1 MPSAERTA
9 YPQFSPTVTTSELE
23 QSFTPTEGEREFA
36 QSSTR
41 TNQHAFCFLALLK
54 CFQRLHYF
62 PSMKEIPAII
72 VDHLRS
78 FLHLR
83 PEVPLAYENARTL
96 YRHCDTIRSYLGIKT
111 FSGKQ
116 VRHTAV
122 QAVYRAAQVMNPT
135 ADLIN
140 AAIEEL
146 IQKRYELPAFWTLN
160 RIAQRVHGV
169 VQRRLAQQAFNCLT
183 TVQTQQLDR
192 LLTAEFE
199 QRQTEFN
206 RLKNLPQ
213 RPSRQHLEDLLDH
226 LDWLNSFGDVEGPLA
241 GIAPMKIRNFAHQAK
256 ALDAGELQDFAPAN
270 RYTLLL
276 CLIYRMGVRTKD
288 DIAEMLL
295 KRMSTIHKRAKE
307 QLVEIQLGQRERSEK
322 LIGTL
327 DDVAAIAGS
336 SLSDQQAGRRVRA
349 LLSTD
354 GGLERLREECAA
366 VRLWQGD
373 NYLPLLW
380 KHFVPLRYVLFRLA
394 RAIVM
399 KSTTQDQA
407 LLSALEVVLNHE
419 HKRVDWIAAEEV
431 DLSFASDRWQK
442 LLKQPVNGQKDG
454 INRRQL
460 EVCVFSQLAA
470 ELRSGDISVV
480 GSESFAD
487 YRQQLLSW
495 EECEVGLK
503 NFCRR
508 VSLPDTAAAFVKE
521 LKTRLM
527 ETAVQVDQKY
537 PENGDLSISPSGEPV
552 LKRVSAKDVLESAV
566 MLRTRITQKMPTRNL
581 LDILVN
587 IEHWTNFT
595 RNFGPLSGSD
605 PKVER
610 AERYIQTVFA
620 IGCNLGPNQA
630 ARHMSGAVS
639 AHALSFAN
647 RRHFNVEN
655 LEAAQRELIELYL
668 QLDLPKAWGDG
679 RTVAADG
686 TQYDFYEENLL
697 AGYHF
702 RYRKMGAV
710 AYRHVANNYVAV
722 FCHFIPP
729 GVWEAVYVIEGLMKS
744 QLSVKADTVH
754 SDTQGQSTTVFAF
767 THLLGINL
775 MPRIRNWKDLHF
787 FRPSKKTRYKNID
800 SLFTEAIDWD
810 LIETHWKDL
819 MQVALSIQ
827 EGKISSA
834 LLLRKLGNYSRQNR
848 LFLAAQ
854 EVGRAVRTIFLLQW
868 ISSLPLRQQVTG
880 TTNKIESYNGFAK
893 WLSFGGDVIA
903 ENDPDEQQ
911 KHLRYN
917 DLVATAVI
925 LQNTIDMARIV
936 TDLKRD
942 GCKISA
948 ADLSL
953 LSPYQTSTVKRF
965 GEYAVNLSR
974 PPEPWIKEVAVQF
987 KPGNS
992 QSATLPMVKE
1002 ARP

>member
-1 MPSAERTA
+1 MPSIERTA
-9 YPQFSPTVTTSELE
+9 YPRFSPIITASELQ
-23 QSFTPTEGEREFA
+23 QSFTPTDAEQEFA
-36 QSSTR
+36 QANTR
-41 TNQHAFCFLALLK
+41 TSPHAFCFLALLK

-62 PSMKEIPAII
+62 PSLEEIPTVI
-72 VDHLRS
+72 VDHLRTC
-78 FLHLR
+78 LQLR
-83 PEVPLAYENARTL
+83 PDLPLAYENERNI
-96 YRHCDTIRSYLGIKT
+96 YRHCTAIRDYLGFKT
-111 FSGKQ
+111 FYGKQ
-116 VRHTAV
+116 ARHIAV
-122 QAVYRAAQVMNPT
+122 QAVYRAAQVMNPA

-146 IQKRYELPAFWTLN
+146 IENRYELPAFGTLN
-160 RIAQRVHGV
+160 RIGQRVHAV
-169 VQRRLAQQAFNCLT
+169 VQRRLARQVFSRLT
-183 TVQTQQLDR
+183 TAQTQQLDR
-192 LLTAEFE
+192 LLVVEFE

-206 RLKNLPQ
+206 RLKKLPQ

-226 LDWLNSFGDVEGPLA
+226 LDWLKSFGDVDGPLA

-256 ALDAGELQDFAPAN
+256 ALDAGELKDFAPAN

-276 CLIYRMGVRTKD
+276 CLIYRMRVKTRD

-295 KRMSTIHKRAKE
+295 RRMATIHKRAKE
-307 QLVEIQLGQRERSEK
+307 ELVEIQLEQRQRAEK
-322 LIGTL
+322 LIGRL
-327 DDVAAIAGS
+327 DEVAAIAAS
-336 SLSDQQAGRRVRA
+336 DLSDLQAGRKVRA
-349 LLSTD
+349 ALSAD
-354 GGLERLREECAA
+354 GGVEKLRQECAA

-380 KHFVPLRYVLFRLA
+380 KHFIPLRYVLFRLV
-394 RAIVM
+394 RAIEIQ
-399 KSTTQDQA
+399 STTQDQA
-407 LLSALEVVLNHE
+407 LLKALEVVLAHE
-419 HKRVDWIAAEEV
+419 RKRSDWIDAEDV
-431 DLSFASDRWQK
+431 DLSFVSDRWQK
-442 LLKQPVNGQKDG
+442 LVKNSEAGQDRV
-454 INRRQL
+454 NRRQL
-460 EVCVFSQLAA
+460 EVCVFSYLAA
-470 ELRSGDISVV
+470 ELKSGDISIT

-487 YRQQLLSW
+487 YRQHLLGW
-495 EECEVGLK
+495 KECEAGLK
-503 NFCRR
+503 DFCRQ
-508 VSLPDTAAAFVKE
+508 VGLPDTAAGFVKD
-521 LKTRLM
+521 LRTKLT
-527 ETAVQVDQKY
+527 ETAAQVDQKY
-537 PENGDLSISPSGEPV
+537 PENGDLTISSSGDPV
-552 LKRVSAKDVLESAV
+552 LKKVTAKEIPESAV
-566 MLRTRITQKMPTRNL
+566 TLQANITQKMPTRNL

-595 RNFGPLSGSD
+595 RHFGPLSGSD
-605 PKVER
+605 PKLER
-610 AERYIQTVFA
+610 AAERYIQTAFA

-630 ARHMSGAVS
+630 ARHMAGAVS
-639 AHALSFAN
+639 AHTLSFVN
-647 RRHFNVEN
+647 RRHFTVEK

-729 GVWEAVYVIEGLMKS
+729 GVWEAVYVIEGLMKGS
-744 QLSVKADTVH
+744 QLSVQADTVH

-775 MPRIRNWKDLHF
+775 MPRIRNWKELHF
-787 FRPSKKTRYKNID
+787 FRPSRKARYKHID
-800 SLFTEAIDWD
+800 SLFTETIDWD

-827 EGKISSA
+827 AGRISSA
-834 LLLRKLGNYSRQNR
+834 LLLRKLGNHSRQNR

-854 EVGRAVRTIFLLQW
+854 EVGRAVRTIFLLEW
-868 ISSLPLRQQVTG
+868 ISSLPLRQHVTG

-893 WLSFGGDVIA
+893 WLSFGGDVIG

-925 LQNTIDMARIV
+925 LQNTVDMAKIV
-936 TDLKRD
+936 ADLKRE
-942 GCKISA
+942 GWKFSA
-948 ADLSL
+948 TDLAF

-965 GEYAVNLSR
+965 GEYVVNLNR
-974 PPEPWIKEVAVQF
+974 PPEPWIKEVVVQF
-987 KPGNS
+987 KPAMS
-992 QSATLPMVKE
+992 QPSAVPLVKE
-1002 ARP
+1002 A